1 MTEIS
6 QLMSQFSSK
15 ILDQQA
21 DISLIHQHAQSTQ
34 LNLQQVSH
42 LHPPYKSHT
51 IV

>member
-34 LNLQQVSH
+34 FNLQQVSH
-42 LHPPYKSHT
+42 LYPPYKSHT